1 MIVGTG
7 LDVVE
12 IARIERALERRGDR
26 FARRLFAAG
35 ELEAVAQARR
45 TAPLLAVRFA
55 AKEAILKALGTGLAE
70 GIRWHD
76 IVTRSSG
83 DGGDLSVELLGR
95 AVLAFLRALE
105 LIFQPPDLALRFVAL
120 LPLTLDLR
128 DHLLA
133 AIQESRKRL
142 LSADRALSHILQLPA
157 QFTAIRVDPLLQRV
171 CSPSRPP
178 TG

>member
-1 MIVGTG
+1 MLEV
-7 LDVVE
+7 L
-12 IARIERALERRGDR
+12 ARISHVSYALPELLRFLPVPEQRVDIPQHLVDLFRRRVLREPERRN
-26 FARRLFAAG
+26 RRR
-35 ELEAVAQARR
+35 Q
-45 TAPLLAVRFA
+45 
-55 AKEAILKALGTGLAE
+55 GLTPR
-70 GIRWHD
+70 I
-76 IVTRSSG
+76 
-83 DGGDLSVELLGR
+83 ELLGR